1 MEKVEPIKLKDC
13 LLSAAIGDICGSPW
27 EFAPFKGLT
36 LEGFRKSIKFDY
48 SDPNNNGYSPL
59 LEHCNME
66 ILRLPH
72 PPYATDDSI
81 CTFAI
86 AEAVING
93 TDIEKNLVSRC
104 LDEINRGYGPMFVK
118 WLMNENRKPYNSYG
132 NGSAMRCSI
141 AGWYASSIDEV
152 KEIAEATAAPSH
164 NHPEGIKGAVAAA
177 RAIYR
182 ARKGWSKEDVADGIF
197 DYYPDFWRTMTWDEI
212 LEKYRF
218 DVTCQGSLPVVAMAV
233 RDSKDFEDC
242 ILRCIQ
248 SGGDCD
254 TLGAIAAPIA
264 YAIHREIPDYMLEA
278 ARKYL
283 PKWCLDINEKFNR
296 MNGF

>member
-93 TDIEKNLVSRC
+93 TDIEK
-104 LDEINRGYGPMFVK
+104 K
-118 WLMNENRKPYNSYG
+118 
-132 NGSAMRCSI
+132 
-141 AGWYASSIDEV
+141 
-152 KEIAEATAAPSH
+152 
-164 NHPEGIKGAVAAA
+164 
-177 RAIYR
+177 
-182 ARKGWSKEDVADGIF
+182 ADGSKLVVTLAGRL
-197 DYYPDFWRTMTWDEI
+197 DTVSAPQ
-212 LEKYRF
+212 LEGELDLAGVEELVF
-218 DVTCQGSLPVVAMAV
+218 DVGGVDYVSSAGLRLFLAAQKTMAKQGSM
-233 RDSKDFEDC
+233 S
-242 ILRCIQ
+242 I
-248 SGGDCD
+248 
-254 TLGAIAAPIA
+254 LGAQRVV
-264 YAIHREIPDYMLEA
+264 REVFDMTGLSGILN
-278 ARKYL
+278 
-283 PKWCLDINEKFNR
+283 I
-296 MNGF
+296 G